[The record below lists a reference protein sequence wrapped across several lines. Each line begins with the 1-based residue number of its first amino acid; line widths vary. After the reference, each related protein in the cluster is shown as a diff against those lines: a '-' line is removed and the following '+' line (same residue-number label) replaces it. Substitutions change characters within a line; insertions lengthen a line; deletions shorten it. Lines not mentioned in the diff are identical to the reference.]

1 MRRWTCAPRSVLVDV
16 DVVLAA
22 LLWVLTIRHDTTRSL
37 SSCFIPPSPTPAI
50 SSYDMYIPHTHPP
63 FHLLHLHPC
72 IVSLYHALHHTVT
85 RPPLHFRFSCTPA
98 ARSYRNRIPV
108 ASHAHTPRLLLL
120 HISVSISISLI
131 LCGPPSLNCHE
142 CRIPHNC
149 RITIHPSSS
158 PLTAHDCNV
167 PVRPLVSLVLVFFSL
182 SSFLSEYL
190 WFGCIYAT
198 HRQLVSILGSLLVPS
213 LPLLLSR
220 PRLPFLSLAKSMYHH
235 AYQRRSPVSV
245 VVTHRYSLPI
255 GLYISPLVRVRP
267 PRAHAPCHSRS
278 ELSPVESSRRA
289 EYEVR
294 TMHMLL
300 RLGSRRLRLTQILL
314 SY

>member
-1 MRRWTCAPRSVLVDV
+1 
-16 DVVLAA
+16 
-22 LLWVLTIRHDTTRSL
+22 
-37 SSCFIPPSPTPAI
+37 
-50 SSYDMYIPHTHPP
+50 MYIPHTQPPFPLTSRIYIHVSSIAISRIASHCHPP
-63 FHLLHLHPC
+63 
-72 IVSLYHALHHTVT
+72 
-85 RPPLHFRFSCTPA
+85 PPLHFRFSCTPA

-198 HRQLVSILGSLLVPS
+198 HRQLVSILGSLLFLFFS
-213 LPLLLSR
+213 LVLV
-220 PRLPFLSLAKSMYHH
+220 FLSSPWQNQCTTTHLHGVH
-235 AYQRRSPVSV
+235 QYQ
-245 VVTHRYSLPI
+245 
-255 GLYISPLVRVRP
+255 
-267 PRAHAPCHSRS
+267 
-278 ELSPVESSRRA
+278 
-289 EYEVR
+289 
-294 TMHMLL
+294 
-300 RLGSRRLRLTQILL
+300 
-314 SY
+314 